1 MVFVL
6 ELTLFLMFDLFS
18 HETRPYV
25 GGEKKKEKKKK
36 RKKNGGALLSIIGLF
51 AVAGGLRVRRQL
63 KSSTDLL
70 DSCEGML
77 EEIHFF

>member
-25 GGEKKKEKKKK
+25 GGEKKKEEKKKK
-36 RKKNGGALLSIIGLF
+36 LSIIGLF